1 MRGDR
6 PQPGSEYDPRL
17 PFPPHARGSTYIED
31 SVLCSKSVYPACAG
45 IDRLFLAGTVGQVGL
60 PRMRGDRPQFP
71 KTEGGTQRFTPHAR
85 GSTPCQ
91 GKLFFPPKVYPA
103 CAGSTLFEKLPHA
116 PLLAFNSACAGID
129 RLWPLGA
136 RC

>member
-17 PFPPHARGSTYIED
+17 PFTPHARGSTYIED

-60 PRMRGDRPQFP
+60 PRMRGDRPYPSQFL
-71 KTEGGTQRFTPHAR
+71 TFG
-85 GSTPCQ
+85 
-91 GKLFFPPKVYPA
+91 
-103 CAGSTLFEKLPHA
+103 
-116 PLLAFNSACAGID
+116 
-129 RLWPLGA
+129 W
-136 RC
+136 